1 MLGSGARAQP
11 ALKKMGVIIE
21 KTAGFL
27 FRQGP
32 EVQHVVA
39 AYIRWRMKHMCLT

>member
-1 MLGSGARAQP
+1 MLGPGARVQP
-11 ALKKMGVIIE
+11 ALKKLGVIIE

-32 EVQHVVA
+32 EVQHTCNVVA
-39 AYIRWRMKHMCLT
+39 SDGA